1 MESSV
6 KNMVLTLLAITFVS
20 AAAVGTIYEIT
31 QEPIAAAKSAKI
43 GSAVALVVPPFDNNP
58 DETKTID
65 SLDGKTVTVYTALS
79 GQDTVGYAIETF
91 SNSGFGGE
99 IRLMVGFLPD
109 GTIHRVE
116 TLSHNETPGLGDKID
131 RSKSDFSVQFE
142 GKNPRTF
149 RLAVRKDG
157 GDVDAITASTISSRA
172 YAEALTRAYHVF
184 ESIHQTGTSH
194 E

>member
-1 MESSV
+1 
-6 KNMVLTLLAITFVS
+6 MVLTLLAITFVS

-99 IRLMVGFLPD
+99 IRLMVGFLTD

-172 YAEALTRAYHVF
+172 YADALTRAYHVF

>member
-1 MESSV
+1 
-6 KNMVLTLLAITFVS
+6 MVLTLLAITFVS

-99 IRLMVGFLPD
+99 IRLMVGFTGSKRCPTTRRPD
-109 GTIHRVE
+109 SAT
-116 TLSHNETPGLGDKID
+116 
-131 RSKSDFSVQFE
+131 RSTAAS
-142 GKNPRTF
+142 RTS
-149 RLAVRKDG
+149 R
-157 GDVDAITASTISSRA
+157 SSSRGRIPERSGWPSERT
-172 YAEALTRAYHVF
+172 EAM
-184 ESIHQTGTSH
+184 
-194 E
+194 

>member
-1 MESSV
+1 MCRRS
-6 KNMVLTLLAITFVS
+6 T
-20 AAAVGTIYEIT
+20 TIR
-31 QEPIAAAKSAKI
+31 S
-43 GSAVALVVPPFDNNP
+43 
-58 DETKTID
+58 ETKTID

-131 RSKSDFSVQFE
+131 RSKSDFCGPVRGEESPNVPAGGPKGRRGRRRHHCLDDLSRAFSD
-142 GKNPRTF
+142 
-149 RLAVRKDG
+149 AV
-157 GDVDAITASTISSRA
+157 SRA
-172 YAEALTRAYHVF
+172 YEVF
-184 ESIHQTGTSH
+184 ESIQNSGKP
-194 E
+194 

>member
-1 MESSV
+1 
-6 KNMVLTLLAITFVS
+6 MVLTLLAITFVS

-109 GTIHRVE
+109 GTIHRSKRCP
-116 TLSHNETPGLGDKID
+116 TTRRPDSAT
-131 RSKSDFSVQFE
+131 RSTAAS
-142 GKNPRTF
+142 RTS
-149 RLAVRKDG
+149 R
-157 GDVDAITASTISSRA
+157 SSSRGRIPERSGWPSERT
-172 YAEALTRAYHVF
+172 EAM
-184 ESIHQTGTSH
+184 
-194 E
+194 

>member
-1 MESSV
+1 
-6 KNMVLTLLAITFVS
+6 MVLTLLAITFVS

-116 TLSHNETPGLGDKID
+116 TLSHNE
-131 RSKSDFSVQFE
+131 

-172 YAEALTRAYHVF
+172 YADALTRAYHVF

>member
-1 MESSV
+1 
-6 KNMVLTLLAITFVS
+6 MVLTLLAITFVS

-116 TLSHNETPGLGDKID
+116 TLSHPDSAT
-131 RSKSDFSVQFE
+131 RSTAAS
-142 GKNPRTF
+142 RTS
-149 RLAVRKDG
+149 R
-157 GDVDAITASTISSRA
+157 SSSRGRIPERSGWPSERT
-172 YAEALTRAYHVF
+172 EAM
-184 ESIHQTGTSH
+184 
-194 E
+194 

>member
-1 MESSV
+1 
-6 KNMVLTLLAITFVS
+6 MVLTLLAITFVS

-142 GKNPRTF
+142 EESPNVPAGRPKGRRRCRRYHGLYDLIAGICRRADARLSCF
-149 RLAVRKDG
+149 R
-157 GDVDAITASTISSRA
+157 VD
-172 YAEALTRAYHVF
+172 
-184 ESIHQTGTSH
+184 TSNGN
-194 E
+194 EP

>member
-1 MESSV
+1 
-6 KNMVLTLLAITFVS
+6 MVLTLLAITFVS

-31 QEPIAAAKSAKI
+31 QEPIAAAKI

-142 GKNPRTF
+142 NPRTF

-172 YAEALTRAYHVF
+172 YADALTRAYHVF